1 MRSKTWFLRM
11 ASIFALLMG
20 AQPALAS
27 NNSAGQIT
35 YLQTRS
41 NGIVIF
47 YMTGTRTTPPA
58 CATQARWTF
67 DANSTGGQA
76 MLATLLTAYARR
88 DLVAVWGTGTCLVWS
103 DTETVSFMQIT
114 P

>member
-1 MRSKTWFLRM
+1 M
-11 ASIFALLMG
+11 ASIFTLLTA
-20 AQPALAS
+20 AQPVLAS
-27 NNSAGQIT
+27 NNTAGQIT
-35 YLQTRS
+35 YLQTRA
-41 NGIVIF
+41 NGVVIF

-58 CATQARWTF
+58 CATQARWAF
-67 DANSTGGQA
+67 DGSTAGGQA

-88 DLVAVWGTGTCLVWS
+88 DLVAVWGNDLCSAWP